1 MNLFARTIVTL
12 FLDAYAVVDSS
23 AKASFEKV
31 LGTWPNWTSQ
41 LFPKELI
48 AKIEQ
53 GVRSMRQQKQGSY
66 QPSSS
71 HGKPQQSDR
80 SREDP
85 YSQNTNKMVSDT
97 CTSSDCLFP
106 SVKNIDTSF
115 FEAFLLGVLSFH
127 LFFCATRSYPRIG
140 YAALMVIQDHY
151 ALLFGTSSGN
161 RHGHGREHG

>member
-71 HGKPQQSDR
+71 HGKPHHSDG

-85 YSQNTNKMVSDT
+85 YSQNASNMVSDT
-97 CTSSDCLFP
+97 CTSADCLLP
-106 SVKNIDTSF
+106 SVKKQRHF
-115 FEAFLLGVLSFH
+115 FFCGLLVRL
-127 LFFCATRSYPRIG
+127 LFFSFVFLCDSKRSTDWIRSVIG
-140 YAALMVIQDHY
+140 HSKSVRTFLWITIWKHPW
-151 ALLFGTSSGN
+151 
-161 RHGHGREHG
+161 RWI